1 MKAILQ
7 KFDIDETLT
16 KPIIKTKEKKV
27 WTKVKSVI
35 PLVQGWNYG
44 IDVIELPETKE
55 KYDRLLT
62 VCDLANNSFDIEP
75 MKKTKDTQETVK
87 ALQAIFKR
95 QYVRMPKY
103 SITSDAGVEFAGQ
116 FEQYCKDN
124 GIYHR
129 IGLTGRHNQNSVVE
143 RLHREIGRIINGYL
157 NTKENETGHIYKEW
171 LGIVP
176 MLREELNKFRID
188 KTIKKVDDDWYDM
201 DKTIK
206 NFPMK
211 DYSAPKFEVGQFV
224 HRKMDYAKDI
234 HGKRLFGNFRTGD
247 YRWERIARKIVNVLI
262 YPQPIQYRY
271 VLDGITNASFTADE
285 LKPSTETVKKA
296 DVKQFNEKKTVNKQ
310 VSYLVRWVGYKKSE
324 DSWELA
330 TDLLEDLG
338 EDVFNEHVKDYEQ
351 RHRAKLAKRR
361 N

>member
-7 KFDIDETLT
+7 KFHIDESLT

-27 WTKVKSVI
+27 WTKVKSIV
-35 PLVQGWNYG
+35 PPVTGWNYG

-75 MKKTKDTQETVK
+75 MKKTKDTGETVK
-87 ALQAIFKR
+87 ALKKIFTRK
-95 QYVRMPKY
+95 YIKLPKY

-116 FEQYCKDN
+116 FEKFCQDN

-129 IGLTGRHNQNSVVE
+129 VGLTGRHNQNSVVE
-143 RLHREIGRIINGYL
+143 RLHKEIGRIINGYL
-157 NTKENETGHIYKEW
+157 NMRENESGHINKEW
-171 LGIVP
+171 LYIVP

-188 KTIKKVDDDWYDM
+188 KTIKSTNEAWFDT

-206 NFPMK
+206 DFPMEN
-211 DYSAPKFEVGQFV
+211 YSAPKYEVGQFV
-224 HRKMDYAKDI
+224 HRKLDYAKDI

-247 YRWERIARKIVNVLI
+247 YRWERIARKIINVLI
-262 YPQPIQYRY
+262 YPEPIQYRY
-271 VLDGITNASFTADE
+271 VLDGITNASFTTDE
-285 LKPSTETVKKA
+285 LKQSTETAKKA

-310 VSYLVRWVGYKKSE
+310 VYYLVSWVGYKKSE
-324 DSWELA
+324 DSWELSN
-330 TDLLEDLG
+330 DLLEDLG
-338 EDVFNEHVKDYEQ
+338 EDVFNEHVKDYEK
-351 RHRAKLAKRR
+351 RHRVKLAKRR